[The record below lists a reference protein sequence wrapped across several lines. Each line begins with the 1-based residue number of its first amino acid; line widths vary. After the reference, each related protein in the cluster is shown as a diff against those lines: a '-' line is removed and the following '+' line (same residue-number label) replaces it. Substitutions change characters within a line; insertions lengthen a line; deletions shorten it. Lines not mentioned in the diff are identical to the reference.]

1 MIIFFNSHPIIQ
13 GKGESNWRNNKDTL
27 QINEGITEKGQK
39 KVQYASY
46 TSAFL
51 SLNYLATIYSFLQC
65 SCQKG
70 KPIASDIFEF
80 LRKWTPK
87 LNPCIKV
94 KMTRK
99 MPNFLVLF
107 QEKDIELFIRILFSQ
122 KKNFYSLVL
131 HGS

>member
-27 QINEGITEKGQK
+27 QINEGITEKGKK

-70 KPIASDIFEF
+70 KPSKRHIRVFE
-80 LRKWTPK
+80 KMDPK
-87 LNPCIKV
+87 VEP
-94 KMTRK
+94 
-99 MPNFLVLF
+99 
-107 QEKDIELFIRILFSQ
+107 
-122 KKNFYSLVL
+122 L
-131 HGS
+131 H